1 MGQIIINSEKRLPLT
16 QKFIKS
22 AITIAL
28 EKLNL
33 KLQSLEINF
42 ISAAEIHEIN
52 KKYLSHDYSTDII
65 TFDYSDE
72 GSNLIEG
79 ELFISLD
86 DARANSEEYKV
97 SFASELLRLVFHGIL
112 HLNGMDDDTPEKRS
126 EMQKEEDH
134 LLSLTM
140 G

>member
-1 MGQIIINSEKRLPLT
+1 MGLITINSEKRLPLT

-52 KKYLSHDYSTDII
+52 KKYLNHDYSTDII